1 MSDDLDSHFSEYAK
15 QDYSYDVN
23 SDDTVDATAVI
34 DYAHP
39 KYLGDASDMEKLK
52 RKRQLVNQYIFASQL
67 ELEFKKINVLME
79 VQTSKATK
87 FINSLN
93 TEVIQQEIL
102 KQANENQVSLIQKS
116 IKQSY
121 KTLSK
126 INDNE
131 MLKQKECDLE

>member
-39 KYLGDASDMEKLK
+39 KYLGDSNFMEKLK

-79 VQTSKATK
+79 VHTSKATK

-93 TEVIQQEIL
+93 TDVIQQEIL

-116 IKQSY
+116 IK
-121 KTLSK
+121 
-126 INDNE
+126 
-131 MLKQKECDLE
+131 